1 MGQSP
6 SMKDSW
12 LLPDE
17 LATERLGQALARSCP
32 WDEREPRVLYL
43 SGELGAGKTTLAAAL
58 LRELGVTEAVRSP
71 SYALIELYQLG
82 QRCAVHVDLYRLQGR
97 SELEQ
102 LGLRDYLNGQTLLLI
117 EWPERG
123 AGALPGRDLALRLD
137 TQPMRRATV
146 SAGTEAGDTWLKL
159 LRSATETE
167 GES

>member
-1 MGQSP
+1 
-6 SMKDSW
+6 MKNSW
-12 LLPDE
+12 PLPDE
-17 LATERLGQALARSCP
+17 LATERLGQTLARSCP

-43 SGELGAGKTTLAAAL
+43 SGELGAGKTTLAAAS

-71 SYALIELYQLG
+71 SYALVELYQLG

-123 AGALPGRDLALRLD
+123 AGALPQCDLAVRLD

-146 SAGTEAGDTWLKL
+146 SARTGPGDTWLTL
-159 LRSATETE
+159 LRGAVATEDKT
-167 GES
+167 